1 MLYELIK
8 NGYGNEEDYN
18 CSEKILYGANQV
30 YNLNLNKEA
39 LKLSAAFGGGMGIES
54 VCGALTGA
62 VMVLSSKYV
71 KNIAHEDEKPF
82 DLSKELFEKYESK
95 MGSIKCNELKA
106 KYKKEDIGCRDI
118 ILEAARIL
126 DNIIKENMC

>member
-8 NGYGNEEDYN
+8 DGYGNEEDYN

-71 KNIAHEDEKPF
+71 KNIAHEDKKPF

-95 MGSIKCNELKA
+95 MGSIQCNELKA

>member
-8 NGYGNEEDYN
+8 SGYGNEENYN
-18 CSEKILYGANQV
+18 CTEKILYGANEA
-30 YNLNLNKEA
+30 YKLNLSKEA

-71 KNIAHEDEKPF
+71 KNIAREDKKVF
-82 DLSKELFEKYESK
+82 DLSKELFEKYETK

-118 ILEAARIL
+118 ILEATRVL
-126 DNIIKENMC
+126 DNIVKENL